1 MPSKAARFDEILTI
15 VQNIIADLTGNE
27 IEDVDP
33 EYDLEDD
40 LNITHIDLKRIV
52 SVINSDF
59 DIELNPSE
67 IEDDVET
74 VTELCVLTQEESEL
88 G

>member
-1 MPSKAARFDEILTI
+1 MTSKAARYDEILTI

-33 EYDLEDD
+33 MYDLEEELGITEIDFRRIIKTINEYYDIHLD
-40 LNITHIDLKRIV
+40 LDEV
-52 SVINSDF
+52 SH
-59 DIELNPSE
+59 EA
-67 IEDDVET
+67 ET
-74 VTELCVLTQEESEL
+74 VEELTSLVQEEAEL

>member
-1 MPSKAARFDEILTI
+1 MTSKATRFDEILTI

-40 LNITHIDLKRIV
+40 LNITHTDFKRII
-52 SVINSDF
+52 STINSDF
-59 DIELNPSE
+59 DIELDMNEDE
-67 IEDDVET
+67 IET
-74 VTELCVLTQEESEL
+74 VKELCILTQEESEL

>member
-1 MPSKAARFDEILTI
+1 MTSKAARFDEILTI
-15 VQNIIADLTGNE
+15 IQNIIADLTGNE

-40 LNITHIDLKRIV
+40 LNISRIDFKRIV
-52 SVINSDF
+52 AVINSDF
-59 DIELNPSE
+59 DIELNASE
-67 IEDDVET
+67 IESEVET
-74 VTELCVLTQEESEL
+74 VIELCVLTQDESEL